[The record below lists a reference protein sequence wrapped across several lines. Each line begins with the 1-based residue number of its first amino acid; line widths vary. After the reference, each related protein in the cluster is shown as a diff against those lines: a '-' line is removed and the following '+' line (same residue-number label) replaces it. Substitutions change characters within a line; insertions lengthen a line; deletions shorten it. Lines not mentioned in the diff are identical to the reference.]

1 VTQFWVC
8 EQVLDWLKE
17 DGKLGAKELKRKLKE
32 SHKIDVTYRKVYLGK
47 QLAMDK
53 LYGPWAESFDNLYR
67 FKAQIEDS
75 SPGSFVVIGHHTINN
90 KIRFNRLFFCFQSLC
105 RWFPTRL

>member
-32 SHKIDVTYRKVYLGK
+32 SHKIDVTYSKVYLG
-47 QLAMDK
+47 Q
-53 LYGPWAESFDNLYR
+53 
-67 FKAQIEDS
+67 
-75 SPGSFVVIGHHTINN
+75 
-90 KIRFNRLFFCFQSLC
+90 
-105 RWFPTRL
+105 